1 MPFVRASLSLSD
13 SYVLR
18 NDVSYGLHAVLFV
31 KFLSFALN
39 VLHLAL
45 PIYSMQVFNRV
56 LTSGNLATL
65 VLLTLLIIFLI
76 ACSIVIDGARSTIL
90 SRMSSVLD
98 TALHQ
103 QAISVLL
110 KGDPSGHDNLR
121 FAERLRAL
129 QAGPLLTT
137 LFDTPWSVIF
147 VLVIYLLHPWL
158 GHLTVIS
165 IAILTGIGM
174 LGPALSGRNRLDAA
188 TASREITQELSNAL
202 SQRDAVDAMG
212 LRERTQAA
220 IRGLHG
226 RFVTFGGKAC
236 EQQSWND
243 AVARGLRSMCQVG
256 LLSLAALL
264 VVTDEIPT
272 GTIVAASMLFA
283 RALSP
288 IERLGSGAHSIVEV
302 ARMWRQIGARSQQGD
317 ATRKR
322 LALPRIKG
330 AVTVERAYVTAAGR
344 SRPILGPLSFEVRAG
359 EVLAIVGPQG
369 AGKSTLAR
377 MLAGALAPNS
387 GTVRIDGTEA
397 PHFDHEDLGSQVGFL
412 PEDIQLGSG
421 TVATIISRGQDP
433 DPDEVVRAAML
444 AGAHRVIQRL
454 PNGYE
459 TIVQPGHL
467 HLSAG
472 ERQQIGLARAFYGR
486 PALIVLDEPTTHLDD
501 NAETDTVRAIKEL
514 KREGSTVVVVS
525 RFAGLLHITDRVMLL
540 NEGTVKLLANQDKL
554 ASMLGPKLA
563 TSSPGE
569 ASDDERR
576 PLVASAM

>member
-1 MPFVRASLSLSD
+1 MPFVRTSLSSNG
-13 SYVLR
+13 SYLLQNNVG
-18 NDVSYGLHAVLFV
+18 YGLHVVLFV
-31 KFLSFALN
+31 NFLSLALN

-76 ACSIVIDGARSTIL
+76 ACSIVIDGARSIIL
-90 SRMSSVLD
+90 SRTSSMLD

-158 GHLTVIS
+158 GHFTVIS
-165 IAILTGIGM
+165 IAVLTSIGM

-188 TASREITQELSNAL
+188 TASREISQELSNAL

-226 RFVTFGGKAC
+226 RFVTSGGKAC

-243 AVARGLRSMCQVG
+243 AAARGLRSICQVG

-288 IERLGSGAHSIVEV
+288 IERLGSGAHSIVEI
-302 ARMWRQIGARSQQGD
+302 ARMWRQISARSRQGG
-317 ATRKR
+317 AAHKQ

-330 AVTVERAYVTAAGR
+330 TVTVERAYVTAAGR

-359 EVLAIVGPQG
+359 EVLAVVGPQG

-377 MLAGALAPNS
+377 MLAGALAPSS
-387 GTVRIDGTEA
+387 GTVRIDGSEV

-412 PEDIQLGSG
+412 PEDVQLGSG

-444 AGAHRVIQRL
+444 AGAHKVIQRL

-459 TIVQPGHL
+459 TLVQPGHL

-486 PALIVLDEPTTHLDD
+486 PALVVLDEPTTHLDD

-514 KREGSTVVVVS
+514 KKEGSTVVVVS

-540 NEGTVKLLANQDKL
+540 NEGVVKLLANQDRL

-569 ASDDERR
+569 AGDDEHRL
-576 PLVASAM
+576 PIASAM